1 MSETAGSGY
10 LIKPLEAANRRG
22 VLVLH
27 SWWGLTPFFRRLCDR
42 LAEAGYVAL
51 APDLL
56 NGALPAT
63 PDEAEAALAALDIN
77 RAAALVLSSARAMRS
92 VTDDPSAPIGVIG
105 FSMGASWAMWLAA
118 RSPQEVSATVA
129 FYGTQNADLA
139 AAACAFQGH
148 FAEFD
153 ALVSDDEVVE
163 LEAHLHLVGRPVEFH
178 RYPGTSHWFFEADR
192 ELAHDPEAAALAWQ
206 RTEAFLARHLG
217 GSTEPDAG
225 SEPVEQ
231 PDDGAAAPPDGEPGA
246 SS

>member
-1 MSETAGSGY
+1 MSDTAGSGY
-10 LIKPLEAANRRG
+10 LIKPLDAANRRG

-56 NGALPAT
+56 AGALPNT
-63 PDEAEAALAALDIN
+63 PDEAENVLATLDVN
-77 RAAALVLSSARAMRS
+77 RAAALVLSSARALRS
-92 VTDDPSAPIGVIG
+92 VTDDPSAPIAVIG
-105 FSMGASWAMWLAA
+105 FSAGASWALWLAA
-118 RSPQEVSATVA
+118 RSPQEVAAVVA
-129 FYGTQNADLA
+129 FYGTQHADLA
-139 AAACAFQGH
+139 ASRCAVQGH

-178 RYPGTSHWFFEADR
+178 RYAGTSHWFFEADR
-192 ELAHDPEAAALAWQ
+192 ELSHDPAAAELAWQ

-217 GSTEPDAG
+217 GG
-225 SEPVEQ
+225 
-231 PDDGAAAPPDGEPGA
+231 DDGGGDDGGGDDGGNGDGPSA
-246 SS
+246 SN